1 MTKLSSLV
9 QRLLPQKQSQG
20 FPWAEEYFCAV
31 DGATQSVVMTG
42 DDKLK
47 IVENSALLLQ
57 GSTFVAGDGRAK
69 LKLRKLS
76 KMEMSA

>member
-1 MTKLSSLV
+1 MV

-47 IVENSALLLQ
+47 IVENSALCCRVVTL
-57 GSTFVAGDGRAK
+57 
-69 LKLRKLS
+69 
-76 KMEMSA
+76 